1 MRYNY
6 NRQLTPPAPF
16 VHVRVA
22 VPGIGN
28 AGEETAAQLDSAADR
43 TVIPWA
49 VVESLQLPQLDELPV
64 LGFGGHLSSVPTF
77 LVQLTVR
84 SLEPITIEAFASRE
98 EPYVLLGRDV
108 LNQFRIVLDG
118 PNLVLGMKQAR

>member
-16 VHVRVA
+16 VHVRAAAPASGKA
-22 VPGIGN
+22 VEQI
-28 AGEETAAQLDSAADR
+28 AAQLDSAADR
-43 TVIPWA
+43 SVIPGS
-49 VVESLQLPQLDELPV
+49 VVEALQLPQLDELRA
-64 LGFGGHLSSVPTF
+64 LGFGGHLVSVPTF

-84 SLEPITIEAFASRE
+84 SCTPITVGAFASRE

-108 LNQFRIVLDG
+108 LNHFRVLLDG
-118 PNLVLGMKQAR
+118 PNLVLEME

>member
-16 VHVRVA
+16 VHVRAAAPASGKA
-22 VPGIGN
+22 VEQI
-28 AGEETAAQLDSAADR
+28 AAQLDSAADR
-43 TVIPWA
+43 SVIPWS
-49 VVESLQLPQLDELPV
+49 VVEALQLPQLDELPA
-64 LGFGGHLSSVPTF
+64 LGFGGHLVSVPTF

-84 SLEPITIEAFASRE
+84 SCTPITVEAFASRE

-108 LNQFRIVLDG
+108 LNHFRVLLDG
-118 PNLVLGMKQAR
+118 PNLVLEME

>member
-16 VHVRVA
+16 VHVRASAPASGKA
-22 VPGIGN
+22 VEQI
-28 AGEETAAQLDSAADR
+28 AAQLDSAADR
-43 TVIPWA
+43 SVIPWS
-49 VVESLQLPQLDELPV
+49 VVEALQLPQLDELPA
-64 LGFGGHLSSVPTF
+64 LGFGGHLLSVPTF

-84 SLEPITIEAFASRE
+84 SCTPITVEAFASRE

-108 LNQFRIVLDG
+108 LNHFRVLLDG
-118 PNLVLGMKQAR
+118 PNLVLEME

>member
-16 VHVRVA
+16 VHVRAAAPASGKV
-22 VPGIGN
+22 VEQI
-28 AGEETAAQLDSAADR
+28 AAQLDSAADR
-43 TVIPWA
+43 SVVPWS
-49 VVESLQLPQLDELPV
+49 VVEALQLPQLDELPA
-64 LGFGGHLSSVPTF
+64 LGFGGHLLSVPTF

-84 SLEPITIEAFASRE
+84 SCTPITVEAFASRE

-108 LNQFRIVLDG
+108 LNHFRVLLDG
-118 PNLVLGMKQAR
+118 PNLVLEME

>member
-16 VHVRVA
+16 VHVRAAAPASGKA
-22 VPGIGN
+22 VEQI
-28 AGEETAAQLDSAADR
+28 AAQLDSAADR
-43 TVIPWA
+43 SVIPWS
-49 VVESLQLPQLDELPV
+49 VVEALQLPQLDELPA
-64 LGFGGHLSSVPTF
+64 LGFGGHLLSVPTF

-84 SLEPITIEAFASRE
+84 SCTPITVEAFASRE

-108 LNQFRIVLDG
+108 LNHFRVLLDG
-118 PNLVLGMKQAR
+118 PNLVLEME

>member
-16 VHVRVA
+16 VHVRAAAPASGKA
-22 VPGIGN
+22 VEQI
-28 AGEETAAQLDSAADR
+28 AAQLDSAADR
-43 TVIPWA
+43 SVIPWS
-49 VVESLQLPQLDELPV
+49 VVEALQLPQLDELPA
-64 LGFGGHLSSVPTF
+64 LGFGGHLLSVPTF

-84 SLEPITIEAFASRE
+84 SCTPITVEAFASRE

-108 LNQFRIVLDG
+108 LNHFRILLDG
-118 PNLVLGMKQAR
+118 PNLVVEME